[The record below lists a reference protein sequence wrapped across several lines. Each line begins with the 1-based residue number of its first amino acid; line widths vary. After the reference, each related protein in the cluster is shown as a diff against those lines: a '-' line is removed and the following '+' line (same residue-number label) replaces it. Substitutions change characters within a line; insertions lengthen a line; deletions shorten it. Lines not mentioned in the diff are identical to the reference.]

1 MTDKDKGKPRP
12 ARVLKPGPF
21 SVPHWAQDPSAQTAV
36 CHLEVFKEEG
46 VILKRLQL
54 GKKSCFVL
62 GRHQKCDEVLEH
74 VSLSRMHAVFIH
86 SAKHEAG
93 GIKQKPRKDESGEEV
108 DDLGIVLVDLH
119 SSHGTFVNDEQIPPG
134 VAILL
139 FDYDVVRFG
148 GSTRKYKLKGLG
160 LRRPSGHPLV
170 YKLPE
175 SADASEEKGKK
186 VEPSPKSHKRSRDEE
201 DKSHKKHKRKES
213 EKEST
218 PKEKEKKEKESPE
231 EPEKVRCSHILVK
244 WKGSRNPSSR
254 LEKIITRSKEEA
266 LELITTYRKQIKTKE
281 KTFEEIASAS
291 SHCPTGNK
299 QGDLGCFPRG
309 KMQKPFED
317 ASFGLKVG
325 QVSEPV
331 WTDSGVHIIKRTE

>member
-1 MTDKDKGKPRP
+1 M
-12 ARVLKPGPF
+12 
-21 SVPHWAQDPSAQTAV
+21 
-36 CHLEVFKEEG
+36 
-46 VILKRLQL
+46 KRLLL
-54 GKKSCFVL
+54 GKKSHFML

-86 SAKHEAG
+86 CAKHEAG
-93 GIKQKPRKDESGEEV
+93 GIKQKPRKDENGEEV

-119 SSHGTFVNDEQIPPG
+119 SSHGTFVNDERIPPG

-148 GSTRKYKLKGLG
+148 GSLRKYKLKGLG
-160 LRRPSGHPLV
+160 ARRPSGHPIV

-175 SADASEEKGKK
+175 SADASEEKVTKK
-186 VEPSPKSHKRSRDEE
+186 TEPSPKSHKRAREEE
-201 DKSHKKHKRKES
+201 DKSHKKHKRKDS
-213 EKEST
+213 EKEKESSKDKGKESSKDKEKKESSKD
-218 PKEKEKKEKESPE
+218 KEKEKESAD

-254 LEKIITRSKEEA
+254 LEKVVSRSREEA
-266 LELITTYRKQIKTKE
+266 LELVTAYRKQIKTGE
-281 KTFEEIASAS
+281 KSFEEIASVA

-299 QGDLGCFPRG
+299 QGDLGMFGRG
-309 KMQKPFED
+309 KMQKPFEEV
-317 ASFGLKVG
+317 AFGLKVG
-325 QVSEPV
+325 QVSEPI